1 MSDLEKIDPPGKS
14 ERLEWMGA
22 ALKAIPNLGRLL
34 VKLTRDPRVPTKNK
48 LIFGGVAA
56 YLLLPIDFIPDF
68 IPGIGQIDEL
78 ALIALGLDAM
88 VNRVPPEVVAEHWDG
103 DGDVLD
109 VIRRILSGV
118 TSFVPEN
125 LKQKLFAGDTTDE
138 AE

>member
-1 MSDLEKIDPPGKS
+1 MALEKSDPPEKS
-14 ERLEWMGA
+14 ERMEWMGG
-22 ALKAIPNLGRLL
+22 ALKAIPNLGKLL

-88 VNRVPPEVVAEHWDG
+88 VNRVPAEVVAEHWDG
-103 DGDVLD
+103 DGDVLET
-109 VIRRILSGV
+109 IRKILSGV
-118 TSFVPEN
+118 TSFVPEG
-125 LKQKLFAGDTTDE
+125 LKQKLFAGETTDE

>member
-1 MSDLEKIDPPGKS
+1 MGELEKVDPPGRT
-14 ERLEWMGA
+14 ERLEWLGH
-22 ALKAIPNLGRLL
+22 ALKAIPDLGKLL

-56 YLLLPIDFIPDF
+56 YLFLPIDFIPDF

-118 TSFVPEN
+118 TSFIPEN
-125 LKQKLFAGDTTDE
+125 IKQKLFPGDTPGE